1 MKLRLIA
8 TIQNFTIQ
16 DLFKAFPSLELIV
29 ERYKKDSRGL
39 TGPAWDA
46 EYNCFKNKVSMI
58 VGNHSKQDTFNS
70 SLAYDLVIA
79 YATGSEPQ
87 PKKLIMDY
95 KPDPLPERKT
105 DMFGNHY

>member
-1 MKLRLIA
+1 
-8 TIQNFTIQ
+8 
-16 DLFKAFPSLELIV
+16 
-29 ERYKKDSRGL
+29 
-39 TGPAWDA
+39 
-46 EYNCFKNKVSMI
+46 MI
-58 VGNHSKQDTFNS
+58 VVNHSKQDTFNS